1 SVDADGSVSYIPSV
15 GFSGADQ
22 FTYTIEDANGAQ
34 DTATVYISV
43 DPSENGGNTILAIND
58 INDTFEGQPV
68 SGDVGTNDEN
78 PDGPAGSEV
87 YTVLTQP
94 TNGTLVFNPD
104 GTYTYTPNDGFIGED
119 TFSYEVCDGG
129 SPQACDNADVVIQV
143 LPMEDERDV
152 NEPPVANDDTVIT
165 ESGVPATGNVLVND
179 FDPDGDTITVTG
191 NTQPTNGSVTVN
203 PDGTFTYTPELG
215 FTGEDSFEYT
225 VCDDGAP
232 SQCTTGTVTIE
243 VTPDYGNST
252 VANDDAYFGLVDNT
266 ISGNVLDNDF
276 DPEGQSQ
283 QVDVTA
289 TPLNGP
295 SNGTLVINPDG
306 SFTYTPN
313 AGFIG
318 TDQFT
323 YQVSDTGSPVAT
335 DVATVYISVREDDYL
350 PPPPPPA
357 IVELALEKVGVFND
371 ENGDQR
377 PQVGETI
384 TYTFTVYNTG
394 EVTISD
400 IVIEDPL
407 VDVLGG
413 PINLAPGEVDATT
426 FTAVYAITQADI
438 EQLFVENQALVSGV
452 DPSGDV
458 IEDLSDD
465 PNDDTNVDTNG
476 NGNPDDITVTIIP
489 NVLSDED
496 IVIYNVMTPNGDG
509 LNDIFMIENIDDY
522 PDNKVQIFNRWGVEV
537 YSTEGYSID
546 NDNVFRGFSDGRAT
560 VRRGE
565 RLPTG
570 TYYYIIEYADPDTG
584 EVRRKASFLYIN

>member
-1 SVDADGSVSYIPSV
+1 
-15 GFSGADQ
+15 
-22 FTYTIEDANGAQ
+22 
-34 DTATVYISV
+34 
-43 DPSENGGNTILAIND
+43 
-58 INDTFEGQPV
+58 
-68 SGDVGTNDEN
+68 
-78 PDGPAGSEV
+78 
-87 YTVLTQP
+87 
-94 TNGTLVFNPD
+94 
-104 GTYTYTPNDGFIGED
+104 
-119 TFSYEVCDGG
+119 
-129 SPQACDNADVVIQV
+129 
-143 LPMEDERDV
+143 
-152 NEPPVANDDTVIT
+152 
-165 ESGVPATGNVLVND
+165 
-179 FDPDGDTITVTG
+179 
-191 NTQPTNGSVTVN
+191 
-203 PDGTFTYTPELG
+203 
-215 FTGEDSFEYT
+215 
-225 VCDDGAP
+225 
-232 SQCTTGTVTIE
+232 
-243 VTPDYGNST
+243 
-252 VANDDAYFGLVDNT
+252 
-266 ISGNVLDNDF
+266 
-276 DPEGQSQ
+276 
-283 QVDVTA
+283 
-289 TPLNGP
+289 
-295 SNGTLVINPDG
+295 
-306 SFTYTPN
+306 
-313 AGFIG
+313 
-318 TDQFT
+318 
-323 YQVSDTGSPVAT
+323 
-335 DVATVYISVREDDYL
+335 
-350 PPPPPPA
+350 
-357 IVELALEKVGVFND
+357 